1 MVSWLTSQFQARP
14 KPQPKKGAPIASYT
28 MGTDPTALGGNAR
41 GHQRLKSTLLG
52 HSASHS
58 ERLFLVESECGAVA
72 VGRTYLL
79 PPLSSGG
86 ASLVRPWLRF
96 HTHRV
101 TGGGR
106 PPPVPTER
114 GVRISRTNA
123 LRQLLHSIASACS
136 SR

>member
-1 MVSWLTSQFQARP
+1 MGEATFAGTRANDKV
-14 KPQPKKGAPIASYT
+14 APIPALR
-28 MGTDPTALGGNAR
+28 GTTIV
-41 GHQRLKSTLLG
+41 RLKSVELG
-52 HSASHS
+52 
-58 ERLFLVESECGAVA
+58 CGAVA

-123 LRQLLHSIASACS
+123 LRQLLHSTASACS

>member
-1 MVSWLTSQFQARP
+1 MPGGVG
-14 KPQPKKGAPIASYT
+14 GAAP
-28 MGTDPTALGGNAR
+28 R
-41 GHQRLKSTLLG
+41 GVPLSRSM
-52 HSASHS
+52 
-58 ERLFLVESECGAVA
+58 VESECGAVA

-114 GVRISRTNA
+114 GVRLYRTTLFGSWLTA
-123 LRQLLHSIASACS
+123 LQEPAAPGTQHALLLERALL
-136 SR
+136 R